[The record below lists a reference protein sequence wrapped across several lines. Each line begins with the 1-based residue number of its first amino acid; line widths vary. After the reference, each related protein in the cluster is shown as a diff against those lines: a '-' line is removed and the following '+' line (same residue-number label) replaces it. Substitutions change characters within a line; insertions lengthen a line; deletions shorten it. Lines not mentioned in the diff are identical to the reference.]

1 MPSLTPAI
9 DRFSQFAS
17 ASHARACVLLILLS
31 LAAFLPS
38 FSTLQPL
45 DRDEP
50 RFAQA
55 TKQMLE
61 TGDFIDIRFQG
72 EARHKKPVGI
82 YWLQSAAVSA
92 GEALG
97 VPEARTQIWLYRLP
111 SLLGAVA
118 TVLLT
123 YWALLAFVPA
133 NLALLGGALMA
144 ACVLLGVEARIA
156 KTDAVLAACAVASFG
171 ALARVWL
178 DWTRSL
184 AFVPSSRNWLVFWGA
199 TAIGLLI
206 KGPIVPM
213 VWGLA
218 IIVLTIA
225 QGSFRW
231 LGPLRFGW
239 GLLLCLIVVMPWFV
253 AIMMK
258 SGGSFL
264 ADSVGQDMLGKVAEG
279 QEKHWGPPG
288 LYLLIFFGT
297 YWPAAAFAAMAI
309 PFAWARRRE
318 PQILFLLAWIVPS
331 WIAFE
336 AVPTKL
342 PHYVLPL
349 YPAITALLLLGLV
362 NHGIDRNRR
371 GATATA
377 LLVVLVPLALI
388 GAIIAANWVLDRT
401 LPYWALPFLL
411 LALITCAFV
420 VTAFR
425 RGALEIAL
433 WRAVVASLLL
443 SAGVYGFAVES
454 LRSFKVSPRL
464 AESVR
469 AVGCENPATITLGYR
484 EPSLVFLVGT
494 DLAMAS
500 TGQQAADFL
509 AQPGCRIAL
518 VESRFADA
526 FRKAAAANGTEPRLF
541 TTISGFNLNGGRR
554 LAMSVYVRETPSP
567 AP

>member
-9 DRFSQFAS
+9 DRFTHFTS
-17 ASHARACVLLILLS
+17 ASHARACALLLLLA
-31 LAAFLPS
+31 LAAFLPG

-61 TGDFIDIRFQG
+61 TRDFVDIRFQG

-133 NLALLGGALMA
+133 RLALLGGALMV
-144 ACVLLGVEARIA
+144 ACVVLGVESRIA
-156 KTDAVLAACAVASFG
+156 KTDAVLTATAVASLG

-184 AFVPSSRNWLVFWGA
+184 AFVPSSRNWLVFWSA
-199 TAIGLLI
+199 TAVGILV

-213 VWGLA
+213 IWGLA
-218 IIVLTIA
+218 ILVLSIT

-231 LGPLRFGW
+231 LKPLRFGR
-239 GLLLCLIVVMPWFV
+239 GLLLCLVLVIPWFV

-288 LYLLIFFGT
+288 LYLLFFFGT
-297 YWPAAAFAAMAI
+297 YWPAAAFAAMAV
-309 PFAWARRRE
+309 PFAWRRRRE
-318 PQILFLLAWIVPS
+318 PQILFLLAWLVPS
-331 WIAFE
+331 WLVFE

-349 YPAITALLLLGLV
+349 YPAITALLLLALV
-362 NHGIDRNRR
+362 NDGIDRHRR

-388 GAIIAANWVLDRT
+388 GAIIGGNWLLDRT
-401 LPYWALPFLL
+401 VPYFALPFLL
-411 LALITCAFV
+411 LVLLVGAFV
-420 VTAFR
+420 VAAFR
-425 RGALEIAL
+425 RGDLEGAL
-433 WRAVVASLLL
+433 WRAVLASILL
-443 SAGVYGFAVES
+443 SIGVFGFAIES
-454 LRSFKVSPRL
+454 LRSFKLSPRL
-464 AESVR
+464 AESIR
-469 AVGCENPATITLGYR
+469 AIGCESPATITLGYR

-500 TGQQAADFL
+500 NGQQAADFL

-518 VESRFADA
+518 VEGRFEDG
-526 FRKAAAANGTEPRLF
+526 FRRALAGNGVEPRLF
-541 TTISGFNLNGGRR
+541 TTVSGFNLNGGRK
-554 LAMSVYVRETPSP
+554 LAMSVYVRETPRS